1 MKLSP
6 RQIIDGLG
14 IPKAVILSGMSRT
27 AIVHWRKNDR
37 VPRWQESTLKA
48 LARHLP
54 KRRAKV
60 RTLAEVHAGIEA
72 TTKLLVELQQARVK
86 LIEDRDAA
94 CLSAFDS
101 GVERRAICELHQIT
115 YPALSSLL
123 HRNKRTRKS
132 RIVSGLT
139 LAQRRHF
146 GVLTRKGYTPK
157 QARVI
162 AVAVTEGANA

>member
-1 MKLSP
+1 M
-6 RQIIDGLG
+6 
-14 IPKAVILSGMSRT
+14 
-27 AIVHWRKNDR
+27 
-37 VPRWQESTLKA
+37 
-48 LARHLP
+48 
-54 KRRAKV
+54 
-60 RTLAEVHAGIEA
+60 RTLAEIDYGISAALKLIVSLQEA
-72 TTKLLVELQQARVK
+72 RKK
-86 LIEDRDAA
+86 LIEERDAA

-123 HRNKRTRKS
+123 HKNKRTRKS